1 VSRRIAIAGAVA
13 VLATV
18 GTAFGLAGSAG
29 AASASGGC
37 SLRGTAAFSPGL
49 SSTAANFNYSF
60 SGTLSSCQST
70 DSTAPTSGTVEAGK
84 TIVIGGTTYQE
95 PGPTGN
101 GSCSSSTTS
110 GIAILTWKDGTH
122 TVISYSTTGVG
133 AAVQLTGTV
142 FPSVTVTSS
151 TGNATIATDRYAGA
165 SANGQLTFGTTT
177 PQDCVGAGLATAS
190 INGATELN

>member
-1 VSRRIAIAGAVA
+1 VSRRIAIAGAVG

-37 SLRGTAAFSPGL
+37 SLSGTAAFSPGL

-60 SGTLSSCQST
+60 SGTLSNCQST

-84 TIVIGGTTYQE
+84 TIVIGGITYQE

-133 AAVQLTGTV
+133 AAVQLTGSV
-142 FPSVTVTSS
+142 IPSVTVTSS
-151 TGNATIATDRYAGA
+151 TGNATISTDRYAGA
-165 SANGQLTFGTTT
+165 AANGQLTFGTTT
-177 PQDCVGAGLATAS
+177 PQNCVSGGLATAS